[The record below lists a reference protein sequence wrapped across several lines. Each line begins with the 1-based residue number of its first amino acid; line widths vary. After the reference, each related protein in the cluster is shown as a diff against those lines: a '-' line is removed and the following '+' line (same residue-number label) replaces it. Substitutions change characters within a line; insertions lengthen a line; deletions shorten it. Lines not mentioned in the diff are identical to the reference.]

1 MYFKIILMV
10 NFAESAKQLAK
21 KAVAAG
27 RKYYSKGVYGAK
39 QVHRGICSNPNTPVS
54 IKRRICSAP
63 RSSDSRNFA
72 DWESVDRPE
81 RELSMKDIFGM
92 DLGKQHAKLMKEQ
105 KENIRKKALKEIK
118 TEKNMKQPEER
129 RIPKSELTKR
139 EPTLSELTTIHNYM
153 KEKHPGTY
161 NKSPPVSPNARRKKN
176 LKVEYESVSTPG
188 LERRLAQPAMS
199 SAQMMAAEET
209 LNERHAKAQEAPT
222 PHKKG
227 KLGSKQKERNNRIR
241 KQLQMIKDSDM
252 PESEKRSIVRKLA
265 NEYPDM
271 LGELFGQ

>member
-1 MYFKIILMV
+1 MV

-39 QVHRGICSNPNTPVS
+39 QVQRGICANPNTPQS
-54 IKRRICSAP
+54 IKRRICP
-63 RSSDSRNFA
+63 RTSDSRNYG
-72 DWESVDRPE
+72 DWEKVERPE
-81 RELSMKDIFGM
+81 FGLSLKDIHGM
-92 DLGKQHAKLMKEQ
+92 DLGEQHGKLMKEQ
-105 KENIRKKALKEIK
+105 KEGMRKKALKEMK
-118 TEKNMKQPEER
+118 MEKNMKQPEER
-129 RIPKSELTKR
+129 RIPKSELTRR

-161 NKSPPVSPNARRKKN
+161 NKSAPTSPNAKRKKN
-176 LKVEYESVSTPG
+176 LKVEYESMSTPG

-209 LNERHAKAQEAPT
+209 LNERHAKTQEA

-227 KLGSKQKERNNRIR
+227 KLGTKQKERNNRIR

-252 PESEKRSIVRKLA
+252 PESEKRAIVRKLA